1 MAKEKNT
8 DKKYLFESMPIPRAL
23 ATLAVPTII
32 SQMISVIYNMVD
44 TFYIGRAGNPL
55 MLAATSISL
64 TVMLLNISFSNLF
77 GIGGG
82 SLMARLLGQQRMDE
96 TRTVCAFS
104 VYGAAAIAILYSAV
118 IGIFQQPILRFLGAS
133 EDTIGFA
140 SQYTLYVVVIGCV
153 FSTLSMTLAF
163 LLRNT
168 GYSGKASIGL
178 SGGGILNMVL
188 DSRGAWRSQALR
200 WPRSSP
206 PYAPAYTC

>member
-8 DKKYLFESMPIPRAL
+8 DKKYLFESMPIPKAL

-82 SLMARLLGQQRMDE
+82 SLMARLLGQQRMEE
-96 TRTVCAFS
+96 T
-104 VYGAAAIAILYSAV
+104 
-118 IGIFQQPILRFLGAS
+118 
-133 EDTIGFA
+133 
-140 SQYTLYVVVIGCV
+140 
-153 FSTLSMTLAF
+153 
-163 LLRNT
+163 
-168 GYSGKASIGL
+168 
-178 SGGGILNMVL
+178 
-188 DSRGAWRSQALR
+188 
-200 WPRSSP
+200 
-206 PYAPAYTC
+206 